1 MEIIVKMEASLTAEI
16 IAQESK
22 DRSKRR
28 RSVGSSPIANSRSKS
43 QIIEQVRVDST
54 MVTEMEYLN
63 LMPADLSK
71 IQDMNESSFFKGI
84 TNQSQSNKMAGVSS

>member
-1 MEIIVKMEASLTAEI
+1 
-16 IAQESK
+16 
-22 DRSKRR
+22 
-28 RSVGSSPIANSRSKS
+28 
-43 QIIEQVRVDST
+43 